1 VGAGLLGF
9 AAGALSI
16 LSPCVLPL
24 LPVALAGALARHRLG
39 PLALAAGLAASA
51 TAFGLAF
58 AVLGLALD
66 RDLVR
71 AVAAVL
77 LVASGAVLLSTRLD
91 LAFARATTPLVAGA
105 AARFHARAPRGL
117 GGELV
122 VGALLGVLWT
132 PCGGPALAGAVT
144 LAARQESLPAAAG
157 VMAAY
162 SAGAALPLLALAYGS
177 RSLVIG
183 RQGLARL
190 ARVGQP
196 VVGVALLLTGL
207 LALLGADKA
216 IETAVLDRMP
226 AWLVDLTTRF

>member
-1 VGAGLLGF
+1 
-9 AAGALSI
+9 
-16 LSPCVLPL
+16 
-24 LPVALAGALARHRLG
+24 
-39 PLALAAGLAASA
+39 
-51 TAFGLAF
+51 
-58 AVLGLALD
+58 
-66 RDLVR
+66 
-71 AVAAVL
+71 
-77 LVASGAVLLSTRLD
+77 
-91 LAFARATTPLVAGA
+91 
-105 AARFHARAPRGL
+105 
-117 GGELV
+117 
-122 VGALLGVLWT
+122 
-132 PCGGPALAGAVT
+132 
-144 LAARQESLPAAAG
+144 
-157 VMAAY
+157 MAAY